1 MTEKEFIKLA
11 NKILY
16 VKQSAITPF
25 GGKKSELKGLK
36 KLYKAINY
44 RPCCTSKAEQL
55 CDKND
60 YGKIVAIHRFEKGE
74 WVEYRND
81 QHNCVQRAS
90 VRHVLMC
97 FTYCQAQL
105 KIEI

>member
-16 VKQSAITPF
+16 VKQSARTPF

-44 RPCCTSKAEQL
+44 THCCTEFFCEDEDLEYSSKKCKEQ
-55 CDKND
+55 CSGCK
-60 YGKIVAIHRFEKGE
+60 F
-74 WVEYRND
+74 
-81 QHNCVQRAS
+81 
-90 VRHVLMC
+90 
-97 FTYCQAQL
+97 
-105 KIEI
+105 IENL

>member
-44 RPCCTSKAEQL
+44 TNCCKSDSDLLKG
-55 CDKND
+55 KN
-60 YGKIVAIHRFEKGE
+60 
-74 WVEYRND
+74 
-81 QHNCVQRAS
+81 
-90 VRHVLMC
+90 
-97 FTYCQAQL
+97 
-105 KIEI
+105 

>member
-16 VKQSAITPF
+16 VKQSARTPF

-44 RPCCTSKAEQL
+44 THCCKTLNEGNYK
-55 CDKND
+55 
-60 YGKIVAIHRFEKGE
+60 
-74 WVEYRND
+74 
-81 QHNCVQRAS
+81 
-90 VRHVLMC
+90 HVLT
-97 FTYCQAQL
+97 FKEGKL
-105 KIEI
+105 ISDKFIKIE

>member
-16 VKQSAITPF
+16 VKQSARTPF

-44 RPCCTSKAEQL
+44 TRCCTSKAEQL
-55 CDKND
+55 SKRPNTSSTW
-60 YGKIVAIHRFEKGE
+60 E
-74 WVEYRND
+74 
-81 QHNCVQRAS
+81 
-90 VRHVLMC
+90 C
-97 FTYCQAQL
+97 FTKAEKQQ
-105 KIEI
+105 KGNV

>member
-16 VKQSAITPF
+16 VKQSARTPF

-44 RPCCTSKAEQL
+44 THCCKSDSELLCECGGNNRVALDCTMKPCKHP
-55 CDKND
+55 KYYN
-60 YGKIVAIHRFEKGE
+60 K
-74 WVEYRND
+74 
-81 QHNCVQRAS
+81 
-90 VRHVLMC
+90 
-97 FTYCQAQL
+97 
-105 KIEI
+105 

>member
-16 VKQSAITPF
+16 VKQSARTPF

-44 RPCCTSKAEQL
+44 THCCESDSELLCECGGNNRVALDCTMKPCKHP
-55 CDKND
+55 KYYN
-60 YGKIVAIHRFEKGE
+60 K
-74 WVEYRND
+74 
-81 QHNCVQRAS
+81 
-90 VRHVLMC
+90 
-97 FTYCQAQL
+97 
-105 KIEI
+105 